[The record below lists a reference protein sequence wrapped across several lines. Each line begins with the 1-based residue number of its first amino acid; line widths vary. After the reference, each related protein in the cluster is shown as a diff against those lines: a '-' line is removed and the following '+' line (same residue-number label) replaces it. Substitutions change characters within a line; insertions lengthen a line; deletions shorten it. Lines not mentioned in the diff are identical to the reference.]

1 MKRNLLSLLFSLVA
15 VVGLRAAEALPSVNV
30 VYFVPNDLEPSAHYH
45 ARLNDVL
52 KAMER
57 FYNGE
62 LRRHGARAA
71 LRFQTDPAR
80 PDQIRIFTVHGKEP
94 HTGYPRNGGG
104 AKAHK
109 EVEAFFAANPGL
121 KSSPN
126 VLVLMPCEGP
136 EYGPFH
142 GWGKY
147 CFAIDFKE
155 LDVRYHGAK
164 GPKGQ
169 KFAKYYGGIAHEL
182 GHALGL
188 PHNHATRS
196 DEKAFGTA
204 LMGAG
209 NYTLS
214 ASPTFITSASAKIL
228 EVSDSCRLDKC
239 PEAPSRHVLKEAKPT
254 VTQGEGTARI
264 QGRLPVPNDIHA
276 LIAVWDKDTWE
287 GVNNNYDAETFV
299 VPVAA
304 DGSYD
309 FTFPK
314 AELFPGRTPHVQV
327 QLRYIYKDGTQEL
340 YRHTLDPKPENEK

>member
-1 MKRNLLSLLFSLVA
+1 MLLALLGA
-15 VVGLRAAEALPSVNV
+15 VSGLRAEAVKPSVNV
-30 VYFVPNDLEPSAHYH
+30 VYFVPSDLQPSTNYH
-45 ARLNDVL
+45 ARLNGVL
-52 KAMER
+52 KAMTR
-57 FYNGE
+57 FYNE
-62 LRRHGARAA
+62 EMRRHEAKAE
-71 LRFQTDPAR
+71 LRFQRDPAR
-80 PDQIRIFTVHGKEP
+80 PDQIRIFTVRGKEP

-109 EVEAFFAANPGL
+109 EVEAFFKENPGL
-121 KSSPN
+121 KASPN

-147 CFAIDFKE
+147 CFAIDFAA
-155 LDVRYHGAK
+155 LDMRNHAAD
-164 GPKGQ
+164 GPAGK
-169 KFAKYYGGIAHEL
+169 KFAKYYGGMAHEL

-188 PHNHATRS
+188 PHNHATRT
-196 DEKAFGTA
+196 EERTRGTA
-204 LMGAG
+204 LMAAG

-214 ASPTFITSASAKIL
+214 HAPTFITPASAKIL
-228 EVSDSCRLDKC
+228 EVSESCRLDAVPAK
-239 PEAPSRHVLKEAKPT
+239 PSRHVMQEAKPT
-254 VTQGEGTARI
+254 VEQGEGTVRLR
-264 QGRLPVPNDIHA
+264 GKLPVPNDVHA
-276 LIAVWDKDTWE
+276 LIAVWDKDTWL

-314 AELFPGRTPHVQV
+314 EELFPGKTPYVQV

-340 YRHTLDPKPENEK
+340 YRHTLDPKPEKEQ

>member
-1 MKRNLLSLLFSLVA
+1 MKQIPLMLLALMC
-15 VVGLRAAEALPSVNV
+15 VVPSLRAVEAKPAVNV
-30 VYFVPNDLEPSAHYH
+30 VYFVPSDLQPSTNYH
-45 ARLNDVL
+45 ARLNGVL
-52 KAMER
+52 KAMSR
-57 FYNGE
+57 FYNE
-62 LRRHGARAA
+62 EMRRHEAKAE
-71 LRFQTDPAR
+71 LRFQRDPAR
-80 PDQIRIFTVHGKEP
+80 PEQIRIFTVQGKEP

-121 KSSPN
+121 KASQN

-147 CFAIDFKE
+147 CFAIDFAA
-155 LDVRYHGAK
+155 LDMRHHAAGGSAGK
-164 GPKGQ
+164 
-169 KFAKYYGGIAHEL
+169 KFAKYYGGMAHEL

-188 PHNHATRS
+188 PHNHATRT
-196 DEKAFGTA
+196 DGRTRGTA
-204 LMGAG
+204 LMASG

-214 ASPTFITSASAKIL
+214 DAPTFITPASAKIL
-228 EVSDSCRLDKC
+228 EVSESCRLDAP
-239 PEAPSRHVLKEAKPT
+239 PERPSRHVMRNAKPT
-254 VTQGEGTARI
+254 VEQGEGTARLY
-264 QGRLPVPNDIHA
+264 GKLPVPNDVHA
-276 LIAVWDKDTWE
+276 LIAVWDKDTWL

-314 AELFPGRTPHVQV
+314 TELTPGKTPYVQV
-327 QLRYIYKDGTQEL
+327 QLRYIYEDGTQEL
-340 YRHTLDPKPENEK
+340 YRHTLDPKPEKEQ